1 MKKFVVHLNYY
12 ATVDVEVMAE
22 NEEEAKT
29 KAEKKCIDPSGFDFS
44 LNERSVLDSVEVDL
58 EALTG
63 SLKETVRRYAED
75 HQGAA
80 MAVRRSVKCEVSEVW
95 NGSGYVAVQDTVSG
109 LSWDALREVLL
120 VSFEHSEDMEFDEL
134 ADTDRY
140 AIADMVLHVAGTV

>member
-1 MKKFVVHLNYY
+1 MKKYVVHLNYY
-12 ATVDVEVMAE
+12 ATIDVEVMAE

-29 KAEKKCIDPSGFDFS
+29 KAEQKCFDPSEFDFS
-44 LNERSVLDSVEVDL
+44 LNERSVLDSEEVDL
-58 EALTG
+58 EA
-63 SLKETVRRYAED
+63 VRRYGED

-120 VSFEHSEDMEFDEL
+120 VSFENSEDMEFDEL
-134 ADTDRY
+134 ADIDRY
-140 AIADMVLHVAGTV
+140 AIADMVLHVAGSV